1 MDLQRAINSELSV
14 DGGSL
19 AYVIEPG
26 MTLKRITDDLAEL
39 GVLEDPRYLLLHA
52 RWKGVETKI
61 KAGEYEI
68 RPEMTASQL
77 LTRFV
82 EGGVIQRS
90 VTLLEGWTFQQMMDA
105 IQSNKHVQHTLDNL
119 DSNAIMT
126 QIDYPGILP
135 EGRFYPDT
143 YHFPRGTTDVAILK
157 KAYLRMEERLEEEWR
172 NRAADLPYE
181 TPYEALIL
189 ASIVEKETGQAGER
203 ARIAGVFSQ
212 RLKKGM
218 RLETDPTVIYG
229 LGQSFDGNLRRRDLQ
244 QDTPYNTYTRKGL
257 PPTPIAMPGGD
268 AIHAAL
274 HPEVHNELFFVARG
288 DGSHHFSKTYDEHL
302 RAVNKYQLKRKER
315 RKTTVAND

>member
-1 MDLQRAINSELSV
+1 MDLQRAINRELSV
-14 DGGSL
+14 DGDSF

-26 MTLKRITDDLAEL
+26 MTLTQITDDLAEL
-39 GVLEDPRYLLLHA
+39 EVLEDPRYLLLHA
-52 RWKGVETKI
+52 RWKGIETRI

-119 DSNAIMT
+119 DSDAIMT

-244 QDTPYNTYTRKGL
+244 RDTPYNTYTRKGL

-302 RAVNKYQLKRKER
+302 RAVSKYQLRPKER
-315 RKTTVAND
+315 RKTTGADD